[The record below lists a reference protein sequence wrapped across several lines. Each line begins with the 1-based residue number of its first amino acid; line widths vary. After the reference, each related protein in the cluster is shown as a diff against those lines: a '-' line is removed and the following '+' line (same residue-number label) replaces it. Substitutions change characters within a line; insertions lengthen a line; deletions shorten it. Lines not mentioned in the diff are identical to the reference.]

1 MKLLL
6 INSYLSGDAWHYP
19 PLELGFLATFVRDR
33 SSSEVKLVDP
43 AAENMDINQ
52 VVKAAKDFDIVG
64 LNCFTERRVQCF
76 EIAKRIKEENPNCKI
91 ILGGPHA
98 TALDIKIM
106 EHYTFVDGIIRS
118 EGEQTLLEVVKGGD
132 YKKILG
138 LTWRNNGEII
148 KNPDRPLMENLD
160 DVYVDY
166 SFLPPMKKYIRDY
179 ASPDLKGKINY
190 VYMLSS
196 RGCPFFCEFCGNKF
210 FWRSC
215 WRAPNPEILVRR
227 MSDLVGEYGVE
238 YFRFG
243 DGEFTANE
251 TWSRKFC
258 KELQNAKLDIHF
270 RVDSRIN
277 VSAETL
283 KDLKKSG
290 CVGVTFGIE
299 SFSDEILTDINKYTR
314 RNMIIETLKNS
325 RKAGLWT
332 RGTFILLW
340 PGETVENFKRNTL
353 RFTGFVDE
361 FEAHVLH
368 ILPGTPLYER
378 LKQKG
383 EINDEMWF
391 NIPDRK
397 RFYCKENFPSALYSL
412 DELEKVFWYANNY
425 FTTRNPRKIMKKFD
439 FIRSMILMGGSAL
452 NMGVSGIENFV
463 NIDGLLKF
471 EKKYYIEFQKKMLK
485 SGE

>member
-227 MSDLVGEYGVE
+227 ISDLVGEYGVE

-243 DGEFTANE
+243 DGEFTAN
-251 TWSRKFC
+251 
-258 KELQNAKLDIHF
+258 
-270 RVDSRIN
+270 
-277 VSAETL
+277 
-283 KDLKKSG
+283 
-290 CVGVTFGIE
+290 
-299 SFSDEILTDINKYTR
+299 
-314 RNMIIETLKNS
+314 
-325 RKAGLWT
+325 
-332 RGTFILLW
+332 
-340 PGETVENFKRNTL
+340 
-353 RFTGFVDE
+353 
-361 FEAHVLH
+361 
-368 ILPGTPLYER
+368 
-378 LKQKG
+378 
-383 EINDEMWF
+383 
-391 NIPDRK
+391 
-397 RFYCKENFPSALYSL
+397 
-412 DELEKVFWYANNY
+412 
-425 FTTRNPRKIMKKFD
+425 
-439 FIRSMILMGGSAL
+439 
-452 NMGVSGIENFV
+452 
-463 NIDGLLKF
+463 
-471 EKKYYIEFQKKMLK
+471 
-485 SGE
+485 